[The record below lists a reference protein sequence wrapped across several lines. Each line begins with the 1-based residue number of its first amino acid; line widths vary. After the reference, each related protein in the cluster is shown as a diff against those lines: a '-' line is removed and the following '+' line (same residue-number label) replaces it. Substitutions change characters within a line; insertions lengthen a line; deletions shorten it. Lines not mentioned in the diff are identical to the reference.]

1 MWLLVILKLWELGR
15 NMNQDVSNFHA
26 SMGYITETQ
35 SHSDSK
41 SDCVLKWL
49 LRTTSFHY
57 TDRTC
62 QHRKKN
68 RLISLAKHQPNNIL
82 DAYKVRETY
91 LIILKDT
98 KLSHTE
104 YNACHRRKV
113 KINFLHGPLL
123 LLNICLH
130 RNWLT
135 HVYMCVS
142 VHRYLYTYTI
152 GHHNSTLFIILAQ
165 NC

>member
-1 MWLLVILKLWELGR
+1 MPT
-15 NMNQDVSNFHA
+15 
-26 SMGYITETQ
+26 Y
-35 SHSDSK
+35 
-41 SDCVLKWL
+41 
-49 LRTTSFHY
+49 
-57 TDRTC
+57 
-62 QHRKKN
+62 KKN

-104 YNACHRRKV
+104 YNACHQRKV

-130 RNWLT
+130 RNCDS
-135 HVYMCVS
+135 HMCTCV
-142 VHRYLYTYTI
+142 
-152 GHHNSTLFIILAQ
+152 
-165 NC
+165 